1 MSSAGEHP
9 TINNILEKGEL
20 DMNACIGS
28 LPGREELS
36 VSLTTKS

>member
-1 MSSAGEHP
+1 MSRAEADP

-36 VSLTTKS
+36 LSSKS